1 LKTNLTQSQYVL
13 QMNPISQSTGGQKK
27 SHFRWVMLTL
37 LFFITAINYA
47 DRTVLSIAGPALSK
61 SLNLNSVMM
70 GYIFSAFGWSYV
82 LAQLP
87 GGWLLDRFGSK
98 KIYAISIFTWS
109 FFTFITGFTGFL
121 TGFLAVAGLFIL
133 RFFLGI
139 AESPA
144 FPANSRI
151 TVAWFPTKE
160 TGTAAAAFN
169 SAQYFATVLFAPVLG
184 YIVQSFGWEYSFIFM
199 GIMGFLI
206 LILWLLFGNT
216 PGKSKYINQA
226 ELDYIREGGALI
238 DMDINVKDNKN
249 TDDFV
254 KWRFLRQLLNNRML
268 IGVYIAQYCIN
279 AITFF
284 FITWFP
290 VYLVQA
296 RGMTILKAGIVAVLP
311 AIFGFVGGNLGGI
324 FSDHLLNRGASLS
337 VARKVPIVVGM
348 LLSMSM
354 IFCNYTN
361 VNWMVVALMAVSYFG
376 KGLGALGWA
385 VNADTAPKEITGL
398 SGALFNTFGNMSSII
413 TPIAIG
419 YIIGVKGSFNG
430 ALVFVSL
437 HALLAIISYVFIV
450 GTIQRFE
457 LKKI

>member
-1 LKTNLTQSQYVL
+1 MNLKDL
-13 QMNPISQSTGGQKK
+13 STEASKPT
-27 SHFRWVMLTL
+27 HFRWVIVSL
-37 LFFITAINYA
+37 LFFATAINYA
-47 DRTVLSIAGPALSK
+47 DRTVLSIAGPALAK
-61 SLNLNSVMM
+61 SLQLNSVSM

-87 GGWLLDRFGSK
+87 GGWLLDRFGSRR
-98 KIYAISIFTWS
+98 IYALSLFLWS

-121 TGFLAVAGLFIL
+121 VGFTAVAVLFTL
-133 RFFLGI
+133 RFLLGI
-139 AESPA
+139 AEAPS

-160 TGTAAAAFN
+160 TGTAAAIFN

-184 YIVQSFGWEYSFIFM
+184 FIVHTYGWKFSFMFM
-199 GIMGFLI
+199 GIVGFIFLI
-206 LILWLLFGNT
+206 FLLKFIDA
-216 PGKSKYINQA
+216 PKKSRYINKA
-226 ELDYIREGGALI
+226 ELDYITEGGAI
-238 DMDINVKDNKN
+238 VDMDQAAKDKMNNNNSPSWQLVK
-249 TDDFV
+249 
-254 KWRFLRQLLNNRML
+254 QLLKSRML

-290 VYLVQA
+290 VYLVQQ

-311 AIFGFVGGNLGGI
+311 AIFGFVGGNLGGL
-324 FSDHLLNRGASLS
+324 FSDSLLKKGHSLS

-348 LLSMSM
+348 LLSMTM
-354 IFCNYTN
+354 VFCNFTGAE
-361 VNWMVVALMAVSYFG
+361 WLVVAFMALSYFG
-376 KGLGALGWA
+376 KGIGALGWA

-398 SGALFNTFGNMSSII
+398 SGGLFNTCGNLSSII

-419 YIIGVKGSFNG
+419 YIINITGSFNW
-430 ALVFVSL
+430 ALVFVSV
-437 HALLAIISYVFIV
+437 HAFIAIISYLFIV
-450 GTIQRFE
+450 GKIQRLE